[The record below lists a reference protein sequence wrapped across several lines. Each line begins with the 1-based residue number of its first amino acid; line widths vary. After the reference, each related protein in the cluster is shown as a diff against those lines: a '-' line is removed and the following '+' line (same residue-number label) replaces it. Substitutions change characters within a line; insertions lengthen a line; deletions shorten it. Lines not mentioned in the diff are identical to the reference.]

1 MNKRRIKTP
10 IDMQEAMKV
19 IVSGGGTGGHVFP
32 AIAIANAIKAERPD
46 TEILFVGAKGRMEME
61 KVPAAGY
68 EIEGLNVIGLDR
80 KRWWKNLTLPF
91 KLISSLWS
99 VRKLIKR
106 FAPDVV
112 VGVGGYA
119 SGPTLYIAGLMGIP
133 YLIQEQNSFPGLTN
147 RLLAKR
153 ARKICVDYEDME
165 QFFPKDR
172 ILMTGNPIRQDIV
185 DLEGKRAAAFE
196 HFGLNPDKP
205 VLLVIGG
212 SLGAGSINRA
222 MLNNMDEIMASGCQ
236 ILWQTG
242 GYYYEQVMSMIPAL
256 RAGLLIKDFIKN
268 MDLAYAMADVVV
280 SRAGAIAISELCVVG
295 KPVILVPSPNVAED
309 HQTKNAL
316 ALSARNA
323 AILLPDDKVYGE
335 LGKAVVELMQNSR
348 RKELMAENISRMGK
362 TTSAQDIAKWVFR
375 IAEEDAIAR
384 FGR

>member
-1 MNKRRIKTP
+1 
-10 IDMQEAMKV
+10 MQEAMKV

-32 AIAIANAIKAERPD
+32 AIARANAIKAERPD
-46 TEILFVGAKGRMEME
+46 TELLFVGAKGRMEMD

-68 EIEGLNVIGLDR
+68 RIEGLNVIGLNR
-80 KRWWKNLTLPF
+80 KQLWKNVVLPF
-91 KLISSLWS
+91 KLISSLWH
-99 VRKLIKR
+99 VRKLIKQLS
-106 FAPDVV
+106 PDVV

-119 SGPTLYIAGLMGIP
+119 SGPTLYVAGLMGIP

-147 RLLAKR
+147 RMLAKR

-185 DLEGKRAAAFE
+185 DLAGKRAVAFD

-212 SLGAGSINRA
+212 SLGARSINRA
-222 MLNNMDEIMASGCQ
+222 MLNNVDAILASGCQ
-236 ILWQTG
+236 VLWQTG
-242 GYYYEQVMSMIPAL
+242 GLYYEQVKSMLTEEKP
-256 RAGLLIKDFIKN
+256 GLLVKDFIKN

-323 AILLPDDKVYGE
+323 AILLPDDRVYNE
-335 LGKAVVELMQNSR
+335 LGKTVVDLMQNER
-348 RKELMAENISRMGK
+348 RKTLMSENITRLGK

-375 IAEEDAIAR
+375 SAEEDAIAR

>member
-1 MNKRRIKTP
+1 
-10 IDMQEAMKV
+10 MQEAMKV

-46 TEILFVGAKGRMEME
+46 TEILFVGAKGRMEMD

-68 EIEGLNVIGLDR
+68 RIEGLNVIGLNR
-80 KRWWKNLTLPF
+80 KQWWKNLTLPF
-91 KLISSLWS
+91 KLISSLWH
-99 VRKLIKR
+99 VRKLIKQ

-119 SGPTLYIAGLMGIP
+119 SGPTLYVAGLMGIP

-147 RLLAKR
+147 RMLAKR

-165 QFFPKDR
+165 QFFPKER

-185 DLEGKRAAAFE
+185 DLAGKRAVAFD

-212 SLGAGSINRA
+212 SLGARSINRA
-222 MLNNMDEIMASGCQ
+222 MLNNVDAILASGCQ

-242 GYYYEQVMSMIPAL
+242 GHYYEQVKAMLQEEKP
-256 RAGLLIKDFIKN
+256 GLLVKDFIKN

-323 AILLPDDKVYGE
+323 AILMPDDRVYGE
-335 LGKAVVELMQNSR
+335 LGKTVVELMQNER
-348 RKELMAENISRMGK
+348 RKTLMSENISRMGK

>member
-1 MNKRRIKTP
+1 
-10 IDMQEAMKV
+10 MKV

-46 TEILFVGAKGRMEME
+46 TEILFVGAKGRMEMD

-68 EIEGLNVIGLDR
+68 RIEGLNVIGLNR
-80 KRWWKNLTLPF
+80 KQWWKNLVLPF
-91 KLISSLWS
+91 KLCSSLLH
-99 VRKLIKR
+99 VRKVIKQ

-119 SGPTLYIAGLMGIP
+119 SGPTLYVAGLMGIP

-147 RLLAKR
+147 RMLAKR

-165 QFFPKDR
+165 QFFPKER

-185 DLEGKRAAAFE
+185 DLGGKRDVAFS

-212 SLGAGSINRA
+212 SLGARSINRA
-222 MLNNMDEIMASGCQ
+222 MLNSVDEILASGCQ

-242 GYYYEQVMSMIPAL
+242 GLYYEQVKAMLAEEKP
-256 RAGLLIKDFIKN
+256 GLLVVDFIKN

-280 SRAGAIAISELCVVG
+280 SRAGAISISELCVVG

-323 AILLPDDKVYGE
+323 AVLLPDDKIYGE
-335 LGKAVVELMQNSR
+335 LGKTVVELMHNER
-348 RKELMAENISRMGK
+348 RKELMSENISRMGK